1 MRIPASM
8 TTQVS
13 PVPRESSAR
22 RLRWLTLAYRGGLP
36 SPTEEDVCWPL
47 DGRRI
52 ALGRDPGQ
60 GGIALDDSRASRSH
74 AELQYVASSGTYRV
88 FDLGSRNGTFVNGR
102 RVEREDLVSGAVL
115 RIGESLF
122 VYTDRILPEGL
133 ESPGYQQGNSLAR
146 RLAEAAADLA
156 APTAIPIMIVG
167 PTGAGKEV
175 MASRIHQASGRKG
188 ALVAVNCAT
197 FGRDLIGSEL
207 FGHASGAF
215 SGATSARAGL
225 FQSAA
230 GGTLFLDEIAEL
242 PLEQQPALLR
252 ALQEKKVR
260 PVGADREVEV
270 DVRVITATHRAMD
283 RLHRDGGFREDLYAR
298 LAGFE
303 IDLPG
308 LSERREE
315 VLPLFHRFLAEPDKV
330 LATEVAELLLNYEW
344 PQNVRELKHAAER
357 ARLFVQN
364 VGVIGVTAMP
374 SSIQKYAA
382 LGGVVRGEERLER
395 PSSTGGREGDDLE
408 APTKEILVKLL
419 AQYDGNVAQVARDT
433 GKHRQQVYRW
443 LKKYGIDASAYRA
456 ESTEGIEGTEDISD

>member
-1 MRIPASM
+1 M
-8 TTQVS
+8 TTQIT
-13 PVPRESSAR
+13 PVPRECSAR

-36 SPTEEDVCWPL
+36 NAMEEDVCWPL

-52 ALGRDPGQ
+52 ALGRDPGS
-60 GGIALDDSRASRSH
+60 GGIALDDSRASRTH
-74 AELQYVASSGTYRV
+74 AELQYVPSAGTYRV
-88 FDLGSRNGTFVNGR
+88 IDLGSRNGTFVNGR
-102 RVEREDLVSGAVL
+102 RIEREDLVSGSVL

-122 VYTDRILPEGL
+122 VYTDRLIPEGL
-133 ESPGYQQGNSLAR
+133 ESPDYRQGNSLAR
-146 RLAEAAADLA
+146 SLAERAADLA
-156 APTAIPIMIVG
+156 APTTIPIMIVG

-283 RLHRDGGFREDLYAR
+283 RLHQDGGFREDLYAR

-315 VLPLFHRFLAEPDKV
+315 VLPLFHAFLAEREKV
-330 LATEVAELLLNYEW
+330 LATEVAEVLLNYEW

-364 VGVIGVTAMP
+364 VDVIGLTAMP
-374 SSIQKYAA
+374 SSIQKFAA
-382 LGGVVRGEERLER
+382 LGGVPRGEAR
-395 PSSTGGREGDDLE
+395 PDRALSTGGREGEDLE
-408 APTKEILVKLL
+408 APTKDTLVRLL
-419 AQYDGNVAQVARDT
+419 DQYEGNVAQVARET

-443 LKKYGIDASAYRA
+443 LKKYGIDASTYRA
-456 ESTEGIEGTEDISD
+456 EGTEDVGG